1 MRKTGNILIAKEA
14 CKKMKTEMKISSAI
28 FRKKKSGGK
37 ILRGLYANFVQK
49 FVNTFCC
56 RVVYNPET
64 DLKLSRLLIGM
75 KKNPDRNF
83 MT

>member
-14 CKKMKTEMKISSAI
+14 CKKMKTKMKISSAI

-56 RVVYNPET
+56 RVLYNPET

-75 KKNPDRNF
+75 KKIQIGIS
-83 MT
+83 